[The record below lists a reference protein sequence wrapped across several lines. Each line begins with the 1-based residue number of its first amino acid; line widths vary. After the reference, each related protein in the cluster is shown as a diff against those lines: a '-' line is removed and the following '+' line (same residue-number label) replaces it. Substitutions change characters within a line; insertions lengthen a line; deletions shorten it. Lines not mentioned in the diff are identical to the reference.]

1 MLPNK
6 LKKNLAPITGPYAV
20 KINQLTQK
28 SNINAKYQGRLLT
41 QNVILGRIV
50 TVYDAKYNNVFDTN
64 YYNFLTPIKMWQ
76 TLEHEM

>member
-1 MLPNK
+1 MLRNK

-28 SNINAKYQGRLLT
+28 SNINVKYQGRLLT
-41 QNVILGRIV
+41 QNVIIGRVV

-64 YYNFLTPIKMWQ
+64 YYNFLTPIKM
-76 TLEHEM
+76 